1 MGIQNGI
8 LVIIHRNEHTEVDPL
23 EEVAMSQNQSE
34 AQESEIQEPEQA
46 QQSPVVEESPK
57 DSQEEAPDGTKKRVR
72 KKAPKLTEADVQP
85 PKPSIWPL
93 ALALAIA
100 ITMAGSVY
108 NALFLGIGGALVLAC
123 VVGWA
128 MERRR

>member
-8 LVIIHRNEHTEVDPL
+8 LVIIHRNEHIEVDPL
-23 EEVAMSQNQSE
+23 GEVTVSQDQPE
-34 AQESEIQEPEQA
+34 AQEPEIQESEQA
-46 QQSPVVEESPK
+46 QQSSAVEEPPK
-57 DSQEEAPDGTKKRVR
+57 DPQEEAPEGTKKRIR
-72 KKAPKLTEADVQP
+72 KKAKLTEADVQP

-100 ITMAGSVY
+100 IMMVGSVY
-108 NALFLGIGGALVLAC
+108 NALFLGIGGILVLAC
-123 VVGWA
+123 VIGWA

>member
-1 MGIQNGI
+1 LGIQNGI

-23 EEVAMSQNQSE
+23 EEVAVSQDQP
-34 AQESEIQEPEQA
+34 EIQEPEIPESEQA
-46 QQSPVVEESPK
+46 PQSPAVEEPPK
-57 DSQEEAPDGTKKRVR
+57 DSQEEAPEGTKKRVR

-100 ITMAGSVY
+100 IMMAGSSY
-108 NALFLGIGGALVLAC
+108 NAIFLGIGGVLVLTC
-123 VVGWA
+123 VIGWA
-128 MERRR
+128 MERRH

>member
-8 LVIIHRNEHTEVDPL
+8 LVIIHRNEHIEVDPL
-23 EEVAMSQNQSE
+23 GEVAVSQDQPE
-34 AQESEIQEPEQA
+34 AQEPEIQESEQA
-46 QQSPVVEESPK
+46 QQPLAVEEPPK
-57 DSQEEAPDGTKKRVR
+57 DSQEEAPEGTKKRIR
-72 KKAPKLTEADVQP
+72 KKAKLTEADVQP

-100 ITMAGSVY
+100 IMMVGSVY
-108 NALFLGIGGALVLAC
+108 NALFLGIGGILVLAC